1 MKRQIKEEISH
12 SLKES
17 WIADIENIKDLD
29 VLETE
34 TQKYLNM
41 LKTLSEMYDHE
52 DDQLEPV
59 KNDEPKREI
68 EDDDIYIFSRK
79 LSGGMGLDR
88 KHEEVIYV
96 PEKIVRQLDLQH
108 GDVIRCEQNVLKGG
122 KTYFEKLE
130 GQTKLT
136 EIEESSIIDY
146 DYIVVN
152 YDETLKQY
160 VCNEQYG
167 DDGLVNI
174 PAWLIHHDDVNK
186 FNLNKGDVVSA
197 ARMTDRNIL
206 RIRWKYNTD
215 EILPTPKP
223 KKPTEYKEKKSSDVI
238 VKSADFEGFNIGI
251 FGTEKFICNYINEV
265 EKRGG
270 HVIHTDSDVR
280 SQIERVVD
288 RSDIIVI
295 PILQTSHIK
304 AELAKEGAK
313 RSGKPFVI
321 LKTNGKTNFIRQIF
335 DCIEE
340 HNLICEVN

>member
-1 MKRQIKEEISH
+1 MKRQTKNEISH

-17 WIADIENIKDLD
+17 WIADIKNLKDLD
-29 VLETE
+29 ILETE
-34 TQKYLNM
+34 TQKYLKI
-41 LKTLSEMYDHE
+41 LKTLREMYDQE
-52 DDQLEPV
+52 DNQLEPIR
-59 KNDEPKREI
+59 NDESKREI

-122 KTYFEKLE
+122 KNYFEKLE

-136 EIEESSIIDY
+136 EIEENSIIEY
-146 DYIVVN
+146 DYTVVD

-167 DDGLVNI
+167 DDGLVRI
-174 PAWLIHHDDVNK
+174 PTWLIHHDDVSK

-197 ARMTDRNIL
+197 ARMKDRNIV

-215 EILPTPKP
+215 EIIPTPKP
-223 KKPTEYKEKKSSDVI
+223 KKPTEYKEKTLSDII
-238 VKSADFEGFNIGI
+238 VESEDFKGINIGI
-251 FGTEKFICNYINEV
+251 VGTETFICNYINEV
-265 EKRGG
+265 ERRGG

-280 SQIERVVD
+280 SQIESVVNQ
-288 RSDIIVI
+288 SDIIVI